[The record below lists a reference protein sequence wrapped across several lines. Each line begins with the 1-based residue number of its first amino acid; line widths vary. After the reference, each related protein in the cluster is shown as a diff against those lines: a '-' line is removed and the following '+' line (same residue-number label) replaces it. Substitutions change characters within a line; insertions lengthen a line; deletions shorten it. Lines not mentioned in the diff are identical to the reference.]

1 MADKNVILHPQGDS
15 STNIYPHTK
24 VENIDDL
31 DLSIYATKEDLEDKQ
46 DVISDLETIRTGAGL
61 GATALQSVPNTYRTS
76 ADQDVIDAGKQD
88 TLVFETSYDAS
99 TNKAATMADIQAAI
113 GDAME
118 ASY

>member
-15 STNIYPHTK
+15 STNIYPKTK
-24 VENIDDL
+24 QANIIDL
-31 DLSIYATKEDLEDKQ
+31 DLSDYATKEDLEDKQ

-61 GATALQSVPNTYRTS
+61 GATAVQPSDLPTGEVDLTLTS
-76 ADQDVIDAGKQD
+76 TSISDGTTTLDV
-88 TLVFETSYDAS
+88 AS
-99 TNKAATMADIQAAI
+99 LIQAAI